1 MPWWALTESAMAS
14 MRCSV
19 PGSLALW
26 ATVRR
31 ICMSDALSFAEI
43 DGQHAELL
51 PARTVLSLLS
61 MADPSSD
68 DNTVVTSSAC
78 TASNQGVLGAL
89 IGGGGV
95 SCVPASTTV
104 TD

>member
-1 MPWWALTESAMAS
+1 
-14 MRCSV
+14 
-19 PGSLALW
+19 
-26 ATVRR
+26 
-31 ICMSDALSFAEI
+31 MSDALSFAEI

-61 MADPSSD
+61 MGDPGSD

-78 TASNQGVLGAL
+78 TAGNQGVLGAL